1 MPYSTNSISTTTTIS
16 SYGSS
21 QQSSRN
27 LGNFTPLWRNYLS
40 DENKEESQEIKT
52 LNLGDFGSLWSYLS
66 IEKEKW
72 SSPSLPSKKKFAQDY
87 SKIEVDVKT
96 NQLLTNHDALQQPL
110 PLLNNSSSSEYSTE
124 EEITKNKNNEFGEHK
139 IILLPQINHRPQQ
152 QQSIKSSNNEKAKI
166 NINELLLLEKEK
178 VKTYPLKIP
187 IPTQISNEQI
197 HVFIDNSNI
206 LVGFLATCK
215 LQKHAHKLN
224 LNNYEKRKSM
234 LSYTAL
240 FTILERGRN
249 VARKVLVASSPL
261 YQNLDEARDAGYDVS
276 VLQRVKK
283 NESDD
288 FIITTTSNTITN
300 TNNIQ
305 EFLHEAEKEQCVD
318 ELLQL
323 KIFDSLLDYHTPA
336 TLVLASGDGKDGE
349 YFQGG
354 FHKCV
359 IKALERGWKVEII
372 SWKRQLSQNFLN
384 KRFLNRW
391 KGRYHVVFLDWF
403 SKELGC
409 EY

>member
-166 NINELLLLEKEK
+166 NINQNILDELLLLEKEK

-206 LVGFLATCK
+206 LVGFLAT
-215 LQKHAHKLN
+215 L
-224 LNNYEKRKSM
+224 
-234 LSYTAL
+234 
-240 FTILERGRN
+240 
-249 VARKVLVASSPL
+249 ASSPL